1 MEVYNLSKL
10 TISNFQKYCSKYNMV
25 FLYDSC
31 SQKGNNTDITL
42 NHVERYFEVA
52 SVLSPNILAFKNNN
66 GYISFSCVRY
76 ILYNKADDNEY
87 DSIDIVCGA
96 LEGEQIHTIVIEKR
110 IPKACY

>member
-1 MEVYNLSKL
+1 MARLS
-10 TISNFQKYCSKYNMV
+10 ISNFQKYCNKYNMV

-31 SQKGNNTDITL
+31 FQKNNASDSTL
-42 NHVERYFEVA
+42 SHVERYFEVA

-66 GYISFSCVRY
+66 GYISFNCVKY
-76 ILYNKADDNEY
+76 IQYNKADDNEY

-96 LEGEQIHTIVIEKR
+96 LEGEQTHTVVIEKR